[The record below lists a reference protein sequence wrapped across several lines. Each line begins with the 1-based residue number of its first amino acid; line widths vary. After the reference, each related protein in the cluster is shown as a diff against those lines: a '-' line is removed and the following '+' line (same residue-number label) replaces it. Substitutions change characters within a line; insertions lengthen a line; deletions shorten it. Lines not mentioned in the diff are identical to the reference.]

1 MLRVCCQQDGDRRQ
15 TGPKKGQLRHG
26 ECLSNLLG
34 GIYSLGPVM
43 ALHTGVKISL
53 ADQETVANGAGRGLD
68 LVPKRNEKHTHSSQ
82 LEQNSWAA

>member
-1 MLRVCCQQDGDRRQ
+1 MSGVCCQQDGDRRQ

-34 GIYSLGPVM
+34 GVYSLGPVM

-53 ADQETVANGAGRGLD
+53 AD
-68 LVPKRNEKHTHSSQ
+68 
-82 LEQNSWAA
+82 